1 MLEEAGLYLRQLRM
15 KETAVKFKDQYPFTI
30 PLIHEFDQLNFH
42 RPVTFLTGENGS
54 GKSTLIEAIAV
65 GMGFNPEGGT
75 RNFQFATRET
85 HSPLYEQMVFA
96 RGTRRLRDGFFFRAE
111 SFYNVASEIENIA
124 AEDHRMLN
132 SYGGV
137 SLHKMSHGESYITL
151 LRSRLSGQGFYLFDE
166 PESALSPT
174 GQFAML
180 TIIDDLVKQNS
191 QLIIATHSPIL
202 MAYPKAEILEIQE
215 NRLVSVAYQET
226 LNYNLYRRFLMNPN
240 MLQEILGE

>member
-1 MLEEAGLYLRQLRM
+1 MLEEHELYLRQIRLHEDAEEKR
-15 KETAVKFKDQYPFTI
+15 AGYPFTI
-30 PLIHEFDQLNFH
+30 PLFKHFQALTLH
-42 RPVTFLTGENGS
+42 RPVTFITGDNGT

-85 HSPLYEQMVFA
+85 HSSLYEALTLVKSV
-96 RGTRRLRDGFFFRAE
+96 RHCRDGFFFRAE

-124 AEDHRMLN
+124 AEDSRMLN

-137 SLHKMSHGESYITL
+137 SLHKMSHGESYLTL
-151 LRSRLSGQGFYLFDE
+151 LRSRLFGRGFYIFDE

-180 TIIDDLVKQNS
+180 AIMNDLIQEDS
-191 QLIIATHSPIL
+191 QLVIATHSPIL
-202 MAYPKAEILEIQE
+202 LACPHAEILEIQDDE
-215 NRLVSVAYQET
+215 LAAVSYDQSQTV
-226 LNYNLYRRFLMNPN
+226 NLYRRFLNNPN
-240 MLQEILGE
+240 MIRQILE